1 MGEEITTP
9 SSKLF
14 FCRTED
20 IGTDHEKWT
29 EMDVKSIDVISVREK
44 SEVPKLD
51 VKEAWPTSFTFT
63 MTLENAVDFFRL
75 EKKIREHH
83 RKRVH
88 YLQKVLPKE
97 AKKQIRKFYYDL
109 KVRKLKK
116 K

>member
-1 MGEEITTP
+1 MGEEITIP

-20 IGTDHEKWT
+20 IGTDNENWT
-29 EMDVKSIDVISVREK
+29 EMDVKSIDMISVREK

-63 MTLENAVDFFRL
+63 MTLENAEDFFRL

-83 RKRVH
+83 RRRVH
-88 YLQKVLPKE
+88 YLQKILPKE
-97 AKKQIRKFYYDL
+97 AKKRIRKFYSDL